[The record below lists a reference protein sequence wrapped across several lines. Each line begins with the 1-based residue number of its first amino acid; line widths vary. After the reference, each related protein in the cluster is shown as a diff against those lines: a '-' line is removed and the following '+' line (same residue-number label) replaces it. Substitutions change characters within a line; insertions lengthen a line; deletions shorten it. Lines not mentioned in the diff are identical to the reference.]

1 MHTYYRILTRK
12 QCKEVA
18 VCIFFTI
25 FVLNSH
31 TMKRLYIFLI
41 AILTILTATA
51 QVEHSIILDQSSL
64 RKMVNNGVDNANIDP
79 IRKDSSRNACAR
91 VKIRF
96 ANMSRAEVDALVLQF
111 RSNTDLVRQEIGYYD
126 NILILEMTAKA
137 NTRFYVQSPDYGQ
150 SNEVTLNLEG
160 DTEYEMEARLNQ
172 SFSIIVDTNAAGADI
187 YIDGIKKAK
196 TDANKRATV
205 KEVMVGEHTLKLV
218 YNGISAEQKIVVNGD
233 NISFIHNVDI
243 AASEPQFVVFS
254 VEPQSAVVTIDNKH
268 YTLTDGAMRVVLPA
282 GTYNYTVTA
291 VGYHSQS
298 GKFTIAGDKVA
309 KQIALTAD
317 AATVTLTAPDGA
329 EIWVNEEYKGK
340 GSWSGVLSSGT
351 YIFEARKQ
359 GYKSSVISKQIT
371 STRPT
376 QSYALPAPQPIYGS
390 IMVDGTPLMADVSLD
405 GTPIGQTP
413 LKKGGILIGN
423 HTLTISKDGYIP
435 DTQIVIIAE
444 GQTATVTIALTKQQ
458 ATELKGVTPIN
469 IDTSLTAQQL
479 NTKGLE
485 YYNKKDYNSAVQYFY
500 QAAKRG
506 HAISQRIL
514 GYCYHYGLGLAKD
527 YNQAIMWYG
536 KSADQG
542 DSWAQNNL
550 GVCYRNGLGV
560 AQSYNEAVKWYRK
573 AAEQGN
579 ATAQNNLAISYLKGQ
594 GVAQSYNEAVK
605 WYRKAAEQGNADAQC
620 NLGVCYK
627 NGFGTAKN
635 MDEAVKWL
643 RKAAEKGHED
653 AKKILSE
660 LSY

>member
-1 MHTYYRILTRK
+1 M
-12 QCKEVA
+12 A
-18 VCIFFTI
+18 VCNFFTI
-25 FVLNSH
+25 FVVNSH

-51 QVEHSIILDQSSL
+51 QEQYSIILDQSSL

-205 KEVMVGEHTLKLV
+205 KEVMVGEHTLKVV
-218 YNGISAEQKIVVNGD
+218 YKGVASEQKIVVNGD
-233 NISFIHNVDI
+233 NISFSHNVDI

-298 GKFTIAGDKVA
+298 GKFVVAGDKVT

-329 EIWVNEEYKGK
+329 EIWVNEEYKAK
-340 GSWSGVLSSGT
+340 GSWSGVLNSGT

-359 GYKSSVISKQIT
+359 GHKSSVISKQIT

-390 IMVDGTPLMADVSLD
+390 IMVDGTPLMADVALD

-423 HTLTISKDGYIP
+423 HTLTISKDGYVT
-435 DTQIVIIAE
+435 DTQTVIITD
-444 GQTATVTIALTKQQ
+444 GQTATVTIALPKQQ

-479 NTKGLE
+479 NTKGWE

-527 YNQAIMWYG
+527 YNQAVMWYG

-560 AQSYNEAVKWYRK
+560 AQNYNEAVKWYRK

-579 ATAQNNLAISYLKGQ
+579 ATAQNNLAVSYLKGQ

-605 WYRKAAEQGNADAQC
+605 WYRKAAELGNADAQC

-627 NGFGTAKN
+627 NGLGTAKN

-643 RKAAEKGHED
+643 RKAAEKGHKD
-653 AKKILSE
+653 ATMILSE
-660 LSY
+660 LGY